1 MADIRQRFTAT
12 LKEPPKYTATLQSGV
27 PGPQG
32 PEGPQGIPGPAGPE
46 GPEGPKGDTGA
57 TGAASVVPGP
67 QGPAGPQGI
76 QGPAGA
82 DSIVPGPQGL
92 QGVPGI
98 PGPPGPTGSPGATGP
113 PGADGLPHDIQ
124 DEHTQL
130 PRRAVM
136 RFAGGGVTATD
147 DAGSNQTIVTIP
159 GEGHQIADEGT
170 ALPYRGILN
179 FTGAGVTVTDDVA
192 NNRTVVTIA
201 GGGAAGGFL
210 RAVANAGVLDA
221 ASPFSPSR
229 GSGNHRCRIFTLP
242 LVAGNYTRVVVQGLT
257 FDGYIYI
264 RRPDGTLFFE
274 ADSESHAWTPDA
286 SGDWTYEVTSYA
298 PNNLGSFLIRWNR
311 VPLASEVP
319 LSGAGNHPAS
329 IGTGWLSPAS
339 MNGVWAAWIRFT
351 ANGSVTVNVT
361 SEEFDDYLYLADSAL
376 AIIAQ
381 ADNPP
386 ITQTLAAGTYFAI
399 VRPFSPGYYGAGIF
413 SLSGAVTS

>member
-1 MADIRQRFTAT
+1 MATAQFFDRYQST
-12 LKEPPKYTATLQSGV
+12 LASPVPTGTSTLIVASTGSGASALPASGDYWV
-27 PGPQG
+27 VVEA
-32 PEGPQGIPGPAGPE
+32 EGSNTEEVFRCTGRTSTTLAV
-46 GPEGPKGDTGA
+46 TGA
-57 TGAASVVPGP
+57 QAGTAASNHASGAVIRGAMLTADTIA
-67 QGPAGPQGI
+67 QLKLDAGI
-76 QGPAGA
+76 
-82 DSIVPGPQGL
+82 SV
-92 QGVPGI
+92 
-98 PGPPGPTGSPGATGP
+98 
-113 PGADGLPHDIQ
+113 Q
-124 DEHTQL
+124 DEGVALT
-130 PRRAVM
+130 PRA
-136 RFAGGGVTATD
+136 
-147 DAGSNQTIVTIP
+147 
-159 GEGHQIADEGT
+159 
-170 ALPYRGILN
+170 ILN
-179 FTGAGVTVTDDVA
+179 FTGAGVTVTDDAA

-274 ADSESHAWTPDA
+274 ADSESYAWTPDA
-286 SGDWTYEVTSYA
+286 SGDWTYEVTSYN
-298 PNNLGSFLIRWNR
+298 PNNFGSFLIRWNR

-339 MNGVWAAWIRFT
+339 MNGVWAAWFRFT

-376 AIIAQ
+376 AIIAE

-399 VRPFSPGYYGAGIF
+399 VRPFSAGYYGAGIF